1 MRIVM
6 KDVSKKI
13 RGRWVLQHVDVIL
26 ESGKIYGLRGYNGSG
41 KTMLLRA
48 ICGLI
53 QPTEGE
59 IYIDDKKLGKDMD
72 YPDSVGIMIE
82 NPAFL
87 GEFSGLK
94 NLQMISELKNEA
106 KERDVV
112 EVLKKVGLEDA
123 VDIKYK
129 KYSLGM
135 KQRLGIAAAIMEKPK
150 ILLLDEP
157 TNALDPD
164 GIRMVSEVIT
174 AMKDEN
180 RIIVI
185 ASHEASFLEEVA
197 DDVFEIQNGT
207 II

>member
-59 IYIDDKKLGKDMD
+59 IYIDNKKLGKDMD
-72 YPDSVGIMIE
+72 YPESVGIMIE
-82 NPAFL
+82 NPVFL

>member
-59 IYIDDKKLGKDMD
+59 IYIDDNKLGKDMD
-72 YPDSVGIMIE
+72 YPESVGIMIE

-123 VDIKYK
+123 MDIKYK

-164 GIRMVSEVIT
+164 GIQMVSKVIR

-207 II
+207 IK

>member
-72 YPDSVGIMIE
+72 YPESVGIMIE

-174 AMKDEN
+174 AMKGEN

>member
-72 YPDSVGIMIE
+72 YPESVGIMIE

-174 AMKDEN
+174 AMKGEN

-185 ASHEASFLEEVA
+185 ACHEASFLEEVA

>member
-59 IYIDDKKLGKDMD
+59 IYIDNKKLGKDMD
-72 YPDSVGIMIE
+72 YPESVGIMIE

>member
-59 IYIDDKKLGKDMD
+59 IYIDNKKLGKDMD
-72 YPDSVGIMIE
+72 YPESIGIMIE
-82 NPAFL
+82 TPAFL

>member
-72 YPDSVGIMIE
+72 YPESVGIMIE